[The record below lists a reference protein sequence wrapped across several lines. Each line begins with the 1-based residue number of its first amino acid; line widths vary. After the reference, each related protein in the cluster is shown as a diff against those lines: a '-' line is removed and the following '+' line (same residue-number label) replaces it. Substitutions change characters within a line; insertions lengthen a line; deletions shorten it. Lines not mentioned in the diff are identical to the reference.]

1 MLVRLLMPNFKMTVG
16 VDCNFFV
23 QVALCVNKSSCPLT
37 VSQKA
42 LAFGQMSALP
52 PPWMLAS
59 RIIQTPFPPTWP
71 LYWLLGS

>member
-52 PPWMLAS
+52 PWLPASKIKQNSFPTNLAS
-59 RIIQTPFPPTWP
+59 
-71 LYWLLGS
+71 LLAFEQ